1 MATAGIWPVCCH
13 PFFAGFR
20 RVCRPVPCLIDS
32 RSFQHQATRHRCM
45 EGSRRVRALKKGR
58 RSAPAWRRNS
68 TSYFIIPSK
77 RRWLTSFSCPVR
89 SPFPAT
95 KTTRYWEEHETY
107 HYWRNPST
115 TENGLGLTT
124 VGGCITGGTG
134 KGESDEQWENLLPDG
149 FPSEKGF
156 SYVGGGNQYD
166 GRAKDNGESF
176 IETEPLPQMK
186 FNMWE
191 EDEEEESDSYFKTK

>member
-58 RSAPAWRRNS
+58 RSAPAWRRNC

-124 VGGCITGGTG
+124 DSGCVSFHLCG
-134 KGESDEQWENLLPDG
+134 SSCN
-149 FPSEKGF
+149 SS
-156 SYVGGGNQYD
+156 SYDAFV
-166 GRAKDNGESF
+166 RFLSSSLCLCISLKSVAK
-176 IETEPLPQMK
+176 Q
-186 FNMWE
+186 
-191 EDEEEESDSYFKTK
+191 